1 MFWSHASLGEATIAP
16 ETATDNRA
24 MSWMIDYS
32 AARNGGDSGPV
43 VAMRVGP
50 AVRRFVEPD
59 ALKPQVVAVTVL
71 VKRIENRKR
80 HAGKIL
86 GGGNAIE
93 LHGLV
98 TRNAGKKIGNL
109 TVVVPNQKCVVPQVD
124 HMSLGDRLDF
134 GKIHHHAVVRP
145 IMGIDDSAD
154 ECDFQCIAV
163 PVQVPAL
170 ALVIGDSMA
179 GVEFEAAG
187 NAHGRSHPVC
197 GKVFAKAA
205 GERGGLYLSCVAVPP
220 APTFSHSR
228 PFHSMPSKALN
239 IDDHSRDSAGM
250 RYVYPVVSRRAGGVS
265 IGINLN
271 PNNACNWRCIYC
283 QVPDLVRGGP
293 PPIDMGLLERE
304 LDGFLRWATT
314 GDFMAT
320 RVAAESRRLVDV
332 AFSGNGEP
340 TSAAEFAAAV
350 ALVGS
355 VLADHRLGDAVM
367 VRLITNGSL
376 LDRKA
381 VQLGVA
387 RIGAMAGEVWFKLD
401 AATATA
407 MARIN
412 GSRLRPE
419 AVARRLGRCAELAP
433 TWVQT
438 CLFVLDGEP
447 PQERELQAYL
457 DLLAPLAPK
466 LAGVHLYGLARPSLQ
481 PDASRLGRL
490 GQDWMESFARRLGAS
505 GLMVKLSP

>member
-1 MFWSHASLGEATIAP
+1 
-16 ETATDNRA
+16 
-24 MSWMIDYS
+24 
-32 AARNGGDSGPV
+32 
-43 VAMRVGP
+43 
-50 AVRRFVEPD
+50 
-59 ALKPQVVAVTVL
+59 
-71 VKRIENRKR
+71 
-80 HAGKIL
+80 
-86 GGGNAIE
+86 
-93 LHGLV
+93 
-98 TRNAGKKIGNL
+98 
-109 TVVVPNQKCVVPQVD
+109 
-124 HMSLGDRLDF
+124 
-134 GKIHHHAVVRP
+134 
-145 IMGIDDSAD
+145 
-154 ECDFQCIAV
+154 
-163 PVQVPAL
+163 
-170 ALVIGDSMA
+170 
-179 GVEFEAAG
+179 
-187 NAHGRSHPVC
+187 
-197 GKVFAKAA
+197 
-205 GERGGLYLSCVAVPP
+205 
-220 APTFSHSR
+220 
-228 PFHSMPSKALN
+228 
-239 IDDHSRDSAGM
+239 
-250 RYVYPVVSRRAGGVS
+250 VS

-293 PPIDMGLLERE
+293 PPIDLGLLERE
-304 LDGFLRWATT
+304 LDGFLHWATT

-355 VLADHRLGDAVM
+355 VLAGHRLGDTM
-367 VRLITNGSL
+367 IVRLITNGSL
-376 LDRKA
+376 LDRKT

-401 AATATA
+401 AATAAA

-438 CLFVLDGEP
+438 CLFTLDGEP

-481 PDASRLGRL
+481 PDAARLGRL
-490 GQDWMESFARRLGAS
+490 GQDWMEAFAQRLSAS

>member
-1 MFWSHASLGEATIAP
+1 
-16 ETATDNRA
+16 
-24 MSWMIDYS
+24 
-32 AARNGGDSGPV
+32 
-43 VAMRVGP
+43 
-50 AVRRFVEPD
+50 
-59 ALKPQVVAVTVL
+59 
-71 VKRIENRKR
+71 
-80 HAGKIL
+80 
-86 GGGNAIE
+86 
-93 LHGLV
+93 
-98 TRNAGKKIGNL
+98 
-109 TVVVPNQKCVVPQVD
+109 
-124 HMSLGDRLDF
+124 
-134 GKIHHHAVVRP
+134 
-145 IMGIDDSAD
+145 
-154 ECDFQCIAV
+154 
-163 PVQVPAL
+163 
-170 ALVIGDSMA
+170 
-179 GVEFEAAG
+179 
-187 NAHGRSHPVC
+187 
-197 GKVFAKAA
+197 
-205 GERGGLYLSCVAVPP
+205 
-220 APTFSHSR
+220 
-228 PFHSMPSKALN
+228 MPSKALS

-283 QVPDLVRGGP
+283 QVPGLVRGGP
-293 PPIDMGLLERE
+293 PPIDLGMLESE
-304 LDGFLRWATT
+304 LNGFLLWATT
-314 GDFMAT
+314 GDFMAA

-350 ALVGS
+350 ALVGR
-355 VLADHRLGDAVM
+355 VLADHRLADTVI

-401 AATATA
+401 AATPAA
-407 MARIN
+407 MAKFN

-438 CLFVLDGEP
+438 CLFTLDGEP

-457 DLLAPLAPK
+457 DLLAPLAPR

-490 GQDWMESFARRLGAS
+490 GQVWMESFASRVGAG
-505 GLMVKLSP
+505 GLTVKLSP